1 MAEQKNITD
10 PFNSIAISMPVANIK
25 ITTSNAEICMVKY
38 HEKFKQAFAPI
49 VIDNTLIVKDNRKW
63 YHHILP
69 NPTTPQI
76 DIILPTTQYENLR
89 IKCKSGNIELESINC
104 KDVILNTKTGK
115 ILLNDINCHSVE
127 SKGSTGSISLKN
139 VISKEKIKII
149 RNTGSIFFE
158 DCEAF
163 DIFTKTNTGN
173 INGTLLSSKTFIVKS
188 KSGKI
193 DIPENAEPRCEAIS
207 NTGKISFK
215 IK

>member
-76 DIILPTTQYENLR
+76 DIILPTTQYENLH
-89 IKCKSGNIELESINC
+89 IKCKSGNIELASINC

-115 ILLNDINCHSVE
+115 ILLNDIDCHSVE

-149 RNTGSIFFE
+149 RNTG
-158 DCEAF
+158 
-163 DIFTKTNTGN
+163 N

-193 DIPENAEPRCEAIS
+193 YIPENAEPRCEAIS